1 MTSLPLFLGMSGG
14 EIAFVLFA
22 ALLLFGADKIPDIA
36 RELGKGIK
44 SIRHATN
51 DIKSE
56 ITKSSEKSSEM
67 KEDASKGIQN
77 STKELKEEVTK
88 VKEDIEKI
96 TGAIKR
102 KF

>member
-1 MTSLPLFLGMSGG
+1 MQTLPLILGMSGG

-36 RELGKGIK
+36 RELGKGIRAVK
-44 SIRHATN
+44 NATN

-56 ITKSSEKSSEM
+56 ITKSADQGSEF
-67 KEDASKGIQN
+67 KENA
-77 STKELKEEVTK
+77 TKNITDEVKK

-96 TGAIKR
+96 TGSVKR

>member
-1 MTSLPLFLGMSGG
+1 MHTIPLILGMSGG

-36 RELGKGIK
+36 RNLGKGIRMVK
-44 SIRHATN
+44 NATN

-56 ITKSSEKSSEM
+56 ITKSAEKSTQF
-67 KEDASKGIQN
+67 KEDT
-77 STKELKEEVTK
+77 TKSLTDEVKK
-88 VKEDIEKI
+88 VKDDIEKI
-96 TGAIKR
+96 TGSVKR

>member
-1 MTSLPLFLGMSGG
+1 MRTLPLILGMSTG

-36 RELGKGIK
+36 RELGKGIRAVK
-44 SIRHATN
+44 NATN

-56 ITKSSEKSSEM
+56 ITKSADQGSEF
-67 KEDASKGIQN
+67 KEN
-77 STKELKEEVTK
+77 TTKNITDEVKK

-96 TGAIKR
+96 TGSIKR

>member
-1 MTSLPLFLGMSGG
+1 MHTFPLIFGMSGG
-14 EIAFVLFA
+14 EIAFVIFA

-36 RELGKGIK
+36 RNLGKGIRMVK
-44 SIRHATN
+44 NATN

-56 ITKSSEKSSEM
+56 ITKSSEQGSQFR
-67 KEDASKGIQN
+67 DDT
-77 STKELKEEVTK
+77 TKNLTDEVKK

-96 TGAIKR
+96 TGSVKR